1 MFCIFDVKSL
11 KQCSIYTI
19 FLEKEVKD
27 KISVNTNIYTTI
39 LTSQCQDGQTINNL
53 IRKGIS
59 SFHLWIMH
67 VWQGASMSCYSWS
80 RSASSK
86 QSRTTDTQWRHRSKI
101 SEKMGQWGRQ
111 NMLRPYLKIWDW
123 IFGRAAKA
131 ISSLGVRSPW
141 IWALWLFFNSFL
153 QTLIKYTIE

>member
-1 MFCIFDVKSL
+1 MSIGHLSTSDYTSWDFERIVNKELKGISVTLSITKGKCIKESKTMFCIFDVKLL

-19 FLEKEVKD
+19 FLEKEVED
-27 KISVNTNIYTTI
+27 KISVHTNIYTTI

-80 RSASSK
+80 RSASS
-86 QSRTTDTQWRHRSKI
+86 
-101 SEKMGQWGRQ
+101 
-111 NMLRPYLKIWDW
+111 
-123 IFGRAAKA
+123 
-131 ISSLGVRSPW
+131 
-141 IWALWLFFNSFL
+141 
-153 QTLIKYTIE
+153 